1 MTFMKVVLFCGGLGM
16 RLKDH
21 AENVPKPLVKIGNMP
36 ILWHVMKYYAH
47 YGHTDFI
54 LCLGYQAEAIKHYF
68 LNYSECIS
76 NDFILSNGGKDIEL
90 LGSDIQNWRIHFV
103 NTGAKANI
111 GQRLKAVQKFLDGED
126 EFLANYCDGLTD
138 LHLPDLID
146 FFHRKAKIATF
157 VNVKPNLSY
166 HFVSVKNGGTVTA
179 IKDIQSSNIRING
192 GYYAFKNNIFDYLDT
207 ESELVEQPFQR
218 LIQEG
223 QLTTYKY
230 DGFWA
235 CMDTFKDKQLLE
247 DMHTS
252 GNVPWQVWKRETPD
266 RLPKSP
272 VVSMPLAAL
281 KHGS

>member
-1 MTFMKVVLFCGGLGM
+1 MKVVLFCGGLGM

-21 AENVPKPLVKIGNMP
+21 AENTPKPLVKIGNMP

-68 LNYSECIS
+68 LNYSECTS

-103 NTGAKANI
+103 NTGSKSNI
-111 GQRLKAVQKFLDGED
+111 GQRLKAVQKFLQGED

-138 LHLPDLID
+138 LNLPDVID
-146 FFHRKAKIATF
+146 FFHRKDKIAAF

-179 IKDIQSSNIRING
+179 IKDIQTSNIRING
-192 GYYAFKNNIFDYLDT
+192 GYYVFKKEIFDYLDS
-207 ESELVEQPFQR
+207 ESELVEKPFQR
-218 LIQEG
+218 LIQKG
-223 QLTTYKY
+223 QLATYRY

-247 DMHTS
+247 DMYAS
-252 GNVPWQVWKRETPD
+252 GNVPWQVWKTEKPG
-266 RLPKSP
+266 RLAKSS
-272 VVSMPLAAL
+272 VVSMPVASL